1 MRKRWSTILAISCAL
16 AWVVLLLLVFSS
28 GEERAEA
35 AAPDGLRG
43 IGVQPLRAV
52 AQSNVFSRPLVV
64 PLGTEPPTLDINRAT
79 DTTSHLV
86 LNQLMEGLYRYR
98 ADGSIEPAGA
108 VSYTVSPD
116 NHVYTVT
123 LRSDAVWSD
132 GVPVTAQH
140 YVDGI
145 IRLLDPATAA
155 DYAFVMYVIQ
165 GAEDFNTGVITD
177 SSQVGVTAVNTYT
190 LQFTL
195 RAPAAYFPSIM
206 AMNTTYPVRLDIISS
221 DPDWTE
227 AGHFVG
233 NGPYVLTEWDH
244 WNRVV
249 VDKNPLYHSADQV
262 VIERV
267 IFPIIPNS
275 YEQLAAYEND
285 ELDVSGFP
293 SSELSRIL
301 SDPVLSAEF
310 HRTPRPG
317 VYYLGMNTQLTP
329 TNSVS
334 VCKALASA
342 IDRSYIISDVMGMPW
357 REAATSVIPPGIP
370 GYQNG
375 AVGYTF
381 NVTQA
386 QAYLAQAGY
395 PGGVGF
401 PGIELWANYGNE
413 GIIDA
418 VADQWRTNLGISVT
432 TVYTDWGTYLDIL
445 YTCNDDPSACAYN
458 AYRGGWVMDYGDAN
472 NILNEVFHP
481 DSPFQHTGW
490 DSARYRQLIAM
501 TLTETNQISRT
512 AYFQEADRIL
522 VEDQAVVI
530 PLFFYDHIALVKSDI
545 IFEYPPF
552 GAPHYMHWRIAI
564 VATNTITS
572 AGGMVSSPDR
582 DTVVEFPEGAVTD
595 TVVVTYTSFFLP
607 PNPPTGTFAFAGT
620 GFVLE
625 VTDLSTGEEITTFV
639 EPLTVTINYTESE
652 VDLMDE
658 NELEFLYWNGSA
670 WVNDGITI
678 VERDTVNNRLV
689 ARIEHL
695 TEFALFGQYRSYL
708 PLIMRSYP

>member
-1 MRKRWSTILAISCAL
+1 MLRKAGTILATVCAMAL
-16 AWVVLLLLVFSS
+16 LVLLLLAL
-28 GEERAEA
+28 GGGATETEA
-35 AAPDGLRG
+35 AALDGLQLSETRSP
-43 IGVQPLRAV
+43 QAV
-52 AQSNVFSRPLVV
+52 ASNGVFSRPLVV
-64 PLGTEPPTLDINRAT
+64 ALSIDPPTLDINRAT
-79 DTTSHLV
+79 DTSSHAV

-116 NHVYTVT
+116 RQVYTVA

-140 YVDGI
+140 YVDGV
-145 IRLLDPATAA
+145 IRLLDPATGA
-155 DYAFVMYVIQ
+155 DYTYGMYVIQ

-177 SSQVGVTAVNTYT
+177 SSQVGVTAVDTYT

-195 RAPAAYFPSIM
+195 ENPAGHFPSIM
-206 AMNTTYPVRLDIISS
+206 AMFTTYPVRLDIINS
-221 DPDWTE
+221 DPYWTE

-244 WNRVV
+244 GTRLVL
-249 VDKNPLYHSADQV
+249 DKNPLYHGAGQV
-262 VIERV
+262 VIEQV
-267 IFPIIPNS
+267 IFSIIPS
-275 YEQLAAYEND
+275 YDDRLAAYEND
-285 ELDVSGFP
+285 ELDVLSGP
-293 SSELSRIL
+293 DYYDVQ

-317 VYYLGMNTQLTP
+317 VYYLGINTQLTP
-329 TNSVS
+329 TNNVS
-334 VCKALASA
+334 VCMALASS
-342 IDRSYIISDVMGMPW
+342 IDRSHILTDVLGLPW
-357 REAATSVIPPGIP
+357 REPATSVIPPGIA

-375 AVGYTF
+375 MVGYTF

-401 PGIELWANYGNE
+401 PGIELWANSYQE
-413 GIIDA
+413 GTINA
-418 VADQWRTNLGISVT
+418 VADQWRANLGISVT
-432 TVYTDWGTYLDIL
+432 TVYTDWGTYIDIL
-445 YTCNDDPSACAYN
+445 HSCHDDPSACTYN
-458 AYRGGWVMDYGDAN
+458 AYRLGWVMDYGDPN

-481 DSPFQHTGW
+481 DSPFQYTGW

-512 AYFQEADRIL
+512 TYFQEADRIL

-530 PLFFYDHIALVKSDI
+530 PLFFYDRTALVKSDI

-572 AGGMVSSPDR
+572 AGGTVSSPDT

-639 EPLTVTINYTESE
+639 EPLTVTINYTEGDVE
-652 VDLMDE
+652 LMDE

-670 WVNDGITI
+670 WVDDGITI

-695 TEFALFGQYRSYL
+695 TEFALFGHQYRSYL
-708 PLIMRSYP
+708 PLILRSYP